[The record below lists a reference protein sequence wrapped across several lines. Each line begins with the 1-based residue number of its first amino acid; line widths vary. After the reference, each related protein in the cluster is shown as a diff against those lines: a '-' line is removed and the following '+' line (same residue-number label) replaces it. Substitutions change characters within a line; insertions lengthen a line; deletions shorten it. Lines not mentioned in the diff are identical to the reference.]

1 MTILNRNDA
10 QPFITADGSQ
20 IREFLNPHN
29 SPLHN
34 QSLAEATL
42 APAQCTAAHFHPQS
56 EEIYFILEG
65 HGVMEIESEKRA
77 VGVGDAIAIPNGQT
91 HRIRNDGDGILRFL
105 CCCAPAYSH
114 DDTVLVES

>member
-10 QPFITADGSQ
+10 PPFTTADGSQ
-20 IREFLNPHN
+20 IRELLNPRI
-29 SPLHN
+29 SPLRN

-42 APAQCTAAHFHPQS
+42 LPHQGTAAHFHPQA

-65 HGVMEIESEKRA
+65 RGTIEIEGETRA
-77 VGVGDAIAIPNGQT
+77 ISANDAIAIPNGLT
-91 HRIRNDGDGILRFL
+91 HQIRNDGDGVLRFL

-114 DDTVLVES
+114 DDTVLVKD